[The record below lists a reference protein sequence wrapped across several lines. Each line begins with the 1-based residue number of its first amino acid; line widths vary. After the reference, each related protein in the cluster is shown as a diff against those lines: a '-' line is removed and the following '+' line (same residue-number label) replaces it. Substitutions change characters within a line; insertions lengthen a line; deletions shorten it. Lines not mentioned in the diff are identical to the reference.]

1 MILRRQQYVGKVRF
15 SYFDAHVQGT
25 KKVLLATE
33 NNVFAALNIRTGD
46 LCEYPAPYLFV
57 VLLPPQNIQ
66 LLRGTLSFPC
76 CCFCCCFLN
85 ILNVL
90 VWRHVDKAGPEGNI
104 DILMLH
110 GQGNL
115 EIAFDPS
122 DISVPFQ
129 SRTLLQLYCVVDAVM
144 VVGNGRLLR
153 SWDVNVGGLN
163 WEVVLDSG
171 R

>member
-1 MILRRQQYVGKVRF
+1 MGKVRF

-33 NNVFAALNIRTGD
+33 NNVFAALNTRTGD
-46 LCEYPAPYLFV
+46 LCEYPVVHLFT

-66 LLRGTLSFPC
+66 LLRRTLSFPC
-76 CCFCCCFLN
+76 CCCFLN

-110 GQGNL
+110 GQGNQ
-115 EIAFDPS
+115 EIACDLS
-122 DISVPFQ
+122 DVSVPF
-129 SRTLLQLYCVVDAVM
+129 
-144 VVGNGRLLR
+144 
-153 SWDVNVGGLN
+153 
-163 WEVVLDSG
+163 
-171 R
+171 

>member
-1 MILRRQQYVGKVRF
+1 MVLRPLTLRLHVILRRQQYVGKVRF

-33 NNVFAALNIRTGD
+33 NNVFAALNTRTGD
-46 LCEYPAPYLFV
+46 LCEYHVLHLFV

-66 LLRGTLSFPC
+66 FLRGTLSFPC
-76 CCFCCCFLN
+76 CCCCCCCLN

-110 GQGNL
+110 GQGDQ
-115 EIAFDPS
+115 EIACDLS
-122 DISVPFQ
+122 DVSVPFL
-129 SRTLLQLYCVVDAVM
+129 TL
-144 VVGNGRLLR
+144 
-153 SWDVNVGGLN
+153 
-163 WEVVLDSG
+163 
-171 R
+171 

>member
-1 MILRRQQYVGKVRF
+1 MELLPLTLRLRVILRRQQYVGKVRF

-33 NNVFAALNIRTGD
+33 NNVFAALNTRTGD
-46 LCEYPAPYLFV
+46 LCEYPVLLLFT

-66 LLRGTLSFPC
+66 LLRRTLSFPC
-76 CCFCCCFLN
+76 CCCCFLN

-110 GQGNL
+110 GQGDQKIGCDL
-115 EIAFDPS
+115 SDLFSAF
-122 DISVPFQ
+122 
-129 SRTLLQLYCVVDAVM
+129 
-144 VVGNGRLLR
+144 
-153 SWDVNVGGLN
+153 
-163 WEVVLDSG
+163 
-171 R
+171 

>member
-1 MILRRQQYVGKVRF
+1 MELRPLTLRLRLISRRQQYVGKVRF

-33 NNVFAALNIRTGD
+33 NNVFAALNTRTGD
-46 LCEYPAPYLFV
+46 LCEYHVLHLFA

-76 CCFCCCFLN
+76 CFLYL
-85 ILNVL
+85 LNVL

-110 GQGNL
+110 GG
-115 EIAFDPS
+115 D
-122 DISVPFQ
+122 
-129 SRTLLQLYCVVDAVM
+129 
-144 VVGNGRLLR
+144 
-153 SWDVNVGGLN
+153 
-163 WEVVLDSG
+163 
-171 R
+171 